1 MVPAIMKNDAES
13 TLLDVADT
21 LIALEKWPGE
31 IKVIGPVSENQ
42 KMAVAFR
49 KNSPELRE
57 AFDRYL
63 DSIKKDGTYEKLVK
77 KYYPSI
83 YYFYNDYFL
92 EDSKKI
98 R

>member
-1 MVPAIMKNDAES
+1 
-13 TLLDVADT
+13 
-21 LIALEKWPGE
+21 
-31 IKVIGPVSENQ
+31 NQ

-49 KNSPELRE
+49 KNSPELRK

-63 DSIKKDGTYEKLVK
+63 DSIKQDGSYEKLVK

-83 YYFYNDYFL
+83 YYFYNDYFI
-92 EDSKKI
+92 EDKKKL

>member
-1 MVPAIMKNDAES
+1 
-13 TLLDVADT
+13 
-21 LIALEKWPGE
+21 
-31 IKVIGPVSENQ
+31 

>member
-1 MVPAIMKNDAES
+1 LSILYNSRS
-13 TLLDVADT
+13 TLGGLVSRLNYAT
-21 LIALEKWPGE
+21 KPGE

>member
-1 MVPAIMKNDAES
+1 
-13 TLLDVADT
+13 
-21 LIALEKWPGE
+21 
-31 IKVIGPVSENQ
+31 
-42 KMAVAFR
+42 VAFR

-63 DSIKKDGTYEKLVK
+63 DSIKKNGTYEKLVK

-92 EDSKKI
+92 EDSKKN